1 MELRP
6 WPELR
11 RERLTKF
18 KVFDVQLATRTSPR
32 TGRDHG
38 FFVVDTLDWVNVV
51 ARTTAGELVLVRQYR
66 HGTETFT
73 LEIPGGCVD
82 PGEDPADAAAREVR
96 EETGYASERAPVR
109 LGAVRPNPA
118 LFTNS
123 CSTWLI
129 DGCEKVGDLQQ
140 DPGEDLEVVTMPL
153 AEVEALVQS
162 GGIDHAL
169 VLDALYLLH
178 LHER

>member
-109 LGAVRPNPA
+109 LGASVHI
-118 LFTNS
+118 L
-123 CSTWLI
+123 
-129 DGCEKVGDLQQ
+129 GVG
-140 DPGEDLEVVTMPL
+140 
-153 AEVEALVQS
+153 
-162 GGIDHAL
+162 
-169 VLDALYLLH
+169 
-178 LHER
+178 